1 MANWILGL
9 TGGIG
14 SGKSAVSAMFEK
26 LGITVVDA
34 DIVAREVVEP
44 GSVGLKKIVEHFGK
58 TILTSEGV
66 LDRAKLRGIIFDNET
81 EKAWLNALLHPLIR
95 ESMLKQLQQATS
107 DYVILVA
114 PLLFENGL
122 EKLCNHTLLID
133 VPVTTQITRTSA
145 RDNVSEAQAKKII
158 ASQMSRADK
167 QLKADDI
174 LDNDR
179 ALSEVAID
187 VKKLHQK
194 YLTHAETIC

>member
-81 EKAWLNALLHPLIR
+81 EKSWLNALLHPLIR

-194 YLTHAETIC
+194 YLTHA

>member
-1 MANWILGL
+1 VRCL
-9 TGGIG
+9 
-14 SGKSAVSAMFEK
+14 K

-133 VPVTTQITRTSA
+133 VPVTTQITRTSV
-145 RDNVSEAQAKKII
+145 RDNVSDAQAKKII